1 MKDIYCPSCECEM
14 TFVNQSLLYSEFYFC
29 EKCDKIYE
37 LTVREVKDKELVNLY
52 NSERGKAM
60 KRLAKIVKGRLKVTE
75 KDLITLGYL

>member
-1 MKDIYCPSCECEM
+1 MKDIYCPRCECEL

-29 EKCDKIYE
+29 EKCDKIFE